1 MPKGVCTVVGVL
13 FGVVTLP
20 VPPPPHPI
28 TEVVYA
34 QRCCRLAPASGLADI
49 DANARSK
56 RQGHNNIVDLIAH
69 SVECRH
75 FEAASGTAPK
85 GFMVGEADHAFA
97 RSAQFT

>member
-1 MPKGVCTVVGVL
+1 MPKGVCTVAGVL
-13 FGVVTLP
+13 CGVVTLP
-20 VPPPPHPI
+20 VPPPPYPI
-28 TEVVYA
+28 AEVVYA
-34 QRCCRLAPASGLADI
+34 RQLAQASGLAGI
-49 DANARSK
+49 DASAWSK

-97 RSAQFT
+97 RSAAFT